1 MGVEEDNKD
10 RLAVAVLIIKLAPSQ
25 EVAIQLHRTAMLIG
39 SSKEHIWKNFD
50 L

>member
-1 MGVEEDNKD
+1 MIATKLKLNIFARIYKD
-10 RLAVAVLIIKLAPSQ
+10 FLFV
-25 EVAIQLHRTAMLIG
+25 RTAMLIG